1 MRLSSGFNPLSP
13 KGDKHLISL
22 CNITTKSE
30 VRVMRIKEMITN
42 LRGS

>member
-13 KGDKHLISL
+13 KGDKYLISL
-22 CNITTKSE
+22 PNITTKSE

-42 LRGS
+42 

>member
-13 KGDKHLISL
+13 KDDKHLISL
-22 CNITTKSE
+22 RNITTESE

-42 LRGS
+42 